1 MSDTVIRWGVIG
13 TGHITE
19 KVMPAIK
26 GTAGCELYAVASRT
40 QEKAEEFASRWGCTK
55 AYGSYDDFFADSD
68 IDAVYIATLH
78 VSHAELSIRALNAG
92 KHVVCEKPAGVNAE
106 QLRQVLAVAK
116 KAGKFFM
123 EAMWTRFQPAWLRAM
138 ELIAGGKIG
147 AVKAISAD
155 FCFDGSPRPTERL
168 FTPAL
173 AGGALLDVGIYSVMA
188 ALDGATAASRM
199 STVADRMAAVAD
211 RMAESVEASFSAVK
225 PATMVSTCR
234 MTPSGVD
241 GFNSISMTFDNGIV
255 ATLTS
260 AIDTGCGNYL
270 KSARFVGDK
279 GIIHLPLF
287 WQAQEVNLIGP
298 DGAMAERIALPFA
311 ITGYEYEFEEAVR
324 CINAGLCESPR
335 HTWADALHL
344 IETLDDCRRQWGL
357 RYPFEGGD
365 VTWPLRQ
372 VQGSLS
378 GSTGGGLLQA
388 AGATRKA
395 DPAAAVDVATAA
407 ASAAMDGSEEFGF
420 ATANPG
426 KLDSHGCES
435 NVVIYTDGACSGN
448 PGRGGW
454 GTVVLADG
462 QEKHLSGGEKLT
474 TNNRMELMAAIEGLE
489 YVLEHAELTGRPV
502 TMICDSQ
509 YVKNGIQSWIKSWKK
524 NGWKT
529 ASKEPVKNKDLW
541 LELDEAAGKLNIEWR
556 WVKGHAGNKYNEICD
571 QLAVAAAKKQ

>member
-1 MSDTVIRWGVIG
+1 MSKEVIRWGVIG

-40 QEKAEEFASRWGCTK
+40 LEKAQEFASRWGCAR
-55 AYGSYDDFFADSD
+55 AYGSYDDFFADPA
-68 IDAVYIATLH
+68 IDAVYVATPH
-78 VSHAELSIRALNAG
+78 VSHAELSIRAMNAG
-92 KHVVCEKPAGVNAE
+92 KHVVCEKPAGVNAA
-106 QLRQVLAVAK
+106 QLKQVLAVAQK
-116 KAGKFFM
+116 TGKFYM

-138 ELIAGGKIG
+138 ELIALGKIG
-147 AVKAISAD
+147 TLKAVSAD

-188 ALDGATAASRM
+188 ALDGVAATG
-199 STVADRMAAVAD
+199 ADFA
-211 RMAESVEASFSAVK
+211 AVK

-241 GFNSISMTFDNGIV
+241 GFDSISMTFDSGVV
-255 ATLTS
+255 ATLTA

-287 WQAQEVNLIGP
+287 WQGQEVNVISPEGT
-298 DGAMAERIALPFA
+298 MAERSALPFG

-324 CINAGLCESPR
+324 CINEGLHESPR

-344 IETLDDCRRQWGL
+344 IETLDACRGQWGL
-357 RYPFEGGD
+357 KYPFE
-365 VTWPLRQ
+365 
-372 VQGSLS
+372 
-378 GSTGGGLLQA
+378 TGCA
-388 AGATRKA
+388 A
-395 DPAAAVDVATAA
+395 AAAVTVTPTAA
-407 ASAAMDGSEEFGF
+407 KDGGGELGC

-426 KLDSHGCES
+426 KVDSHGCES
-435 NVVIYTDGACSGN
+435 TVVIYTDGACSGN

-462 QEKHLSGGEKLT
+462 KEKQLSGGEKLT

-489 YVLEHAELTGRPV
+489 YVLEHAELAGRPV

-529 ASKEPVKNKDLW
+529 ASQEPVKNKDLW
-541 LELDEAAGKLNIEWR
+541 LELDEAASKLSIEWR

-571 QLAVAAAKKQ
+571 QLAVAAAKRM

>member
-1 MSDTVIRWGVIG
+1 MSKEVIRWGVIG

-40 QEKAEEFASRWGCTK
+40 QEKAEEFASRWGCAK

-68 IDAVYIATLH
+68 IDAVYVATPH

-92 KHVVCEKPAGVNAE
+92 KHVVCEKPAGVNAA
-106 QLRQVLAVAK
+106 QLRQVLAVAE

-138 ELIAGGKIG
+138 KLISSGKIG
-147 AVKAISAD
+147 TVKAISAD

-188 ALDGATAASRM
+188 ALDGTAASGETPFAGTTPA
-199 STVADRMAAVAD
+199 SMA
-211 RMAESVEASFSAVK
+211 
-225 PATMVSTCR
+225 STCR
-234 MTPSGVD
+234 MTSTGVD

-287 WQAQEVNLIGP
+287 WMGQEVNVIGS

-324 CINAGLCESPR
+324 CINAGLRETPR

-344 IETLDDCRRQWGL
+344 ISTLDDCRRQWGL
-357 RYPFEGGD
+357 RYPFEGED
-365 VTWPLRQ
+365 VTGSLRQ
-372 VQGSLS
+372 AAGNSVLQDSLRKQGSLS
-378 GSTGGGLLQA
+378 GSTGVGLLQA

-395 DPAAAVDVATAA
+395 GSAAAADAATAT
-407 ASAAMDGSEEFGF
+407 ASAAMDGSENLGF
-420 ATANPG
+420 ADAKPG

-462 QEKHLSGGEKLT
+462 LEKRLSGGEKLT

-489 YVLEHAELTGRPV
+489 YVLEHAELAERPV

-529 ASKEPVKNKDLW
+529 ANKEPVKNKDLW
-541 LELDEAAGKLNIEWR
+541 LELDEAAAKLSIEWR

-571 QLAVAAAKKQ
+571 QLAVAAAKRM